1 MTNRRRLLSL
11 IAIAAIPFLARWVHG
26 EFRAPAG
33 TSEDVLPYALL
44 ALLCV
49 AIVAILEAPPRT
61 SSVTQV
67 FVESIVAALAV
78 LGAAATSQVFF
89 PESLPRFVI
98 LFTSLLVFVWLMVF
112 GAISA
117 VSLRRQGGSDRV
129 VAVVSPDD
137 GKQLIIDVDEGPL
150 ERRFTLAAVFT
161 TEGDYLDL
169 VEACRERG
177 ASTLVLGSAPS
188 THPFVIDAAEELHR
202 DGVRV
207 RSLDDFYDE
216 SIGKLPLSSLDRFA
230 LMGDI
235 ESLHGAYAPLKR
247 VIDIGFALLG
257 SVACLLLTPLVLVG
271 NVFGNRGPLFFR
283 QDRVGL
289 NGKTFRIWKLR
300 TMSPGSVDVSGWTSN
315 EDPRITPFGKFLRR
329 AHVDELPQMLN
340 IFVGDL
346 SIVGPRPE
354 QVVYARQLEERLAFY
369 SARYLVRPG
378 LTGWAQVKY
387 RYGAS
392 EEDAYVKLQYDLH
405 YVRHESLA
413 TDLRI
418 IWMTLHHL
426 IFDGGR

>member
-1 MTNRRRLLSL
+1 V
-11 IAIAAIPFLARWVHG
+11 IAAIPFLARWVHG

-33 TSEDVLPYALL
+33 TTEDVLPYALL
-44 ALLCV
+44 ALLYV

-117 VSLRRQGGSDRV
+117 VALRRQGGSDRV

-137 GKQLIIDVDEGPL
+137 GKQLIIDVEEGPL

-177 ASTLVLGSAPS
+177 ASTLVLGSGPS
-188 THPFVIDAAEELHR
+188 THPFVMNAAEELHR

-354 QVVYARQLEERLAFY
+354 QVVYARQLEERLPFY

-405 YVRHESLA
+405 YVRHESMA